1 MFPKVHNN
9 GCYRSFQLKWLD
21 KYPWLVYSKELDGG
35 FCKFCSLFAKNRS
48 ALGVLVNK
56 PFKMWVKVTKVVDG
70 HASNKYHT
78 DAVEVALAFKR
89 SVEQPQVNVEVRLN
103 LELLN
108 VIQDNRH
115 IIKCCADCILYC
127 GKQLSLIHI

>member
-1 MFPKVHNN
+1 M
-9 GCYRSFQLKWLD
+9 
-21 KYPWLVYSKELDGG
+21 
-35 FCKFCSLFAKNRS
+35 
-48 ALGVLVNK
+48 LVNK

-108 VIQDNRH
+108 VIQENRH

-127 GKQLSLIHI
+127 GKQCIALRGDIEKLDQPGHPGNFCQC